1 MNQLRSSLCNE
12 ICFPT
17 LYKLTKMIHISFLRL
32 SVPLVKKELQKVW
45 FTFPFLR
52 QTLHLSSF
60 RSFAKDR
67 CTRRR
72 SCTRCNISWNIDSLQ
87 HPKRKLVSSSPLV
100 RLYLGFFM
108 DAAALSAGM
117 AQQQIK
123 HVLARQWPFHLRKDA
138 SPHVSIQLWP

>member
-12 ICFPT
+12 ICFPM
-17 LYKLTKMIHISFLRL
+17 LYKLTKMIHISFSRL
-32 SVPLVKKELQKVW
+32 SVPLVKKGLQKVW
-45 FTFPFLR
+45 FTFPFLH
-52 QTLHLSSF
+52 QILHLSSF

-87 HPKRKLVSSSPLV
+87 HPRRKLVSSSPLV
-100 RLYLGFFM
+100 RLYLGFFL

-138 SPHVSIQLWP
+138 SSRVSIQLWP

>member
-1 MNQLRSSLCNE
+1 MNQLRFSLYNE
-12 ICFPT
+12 ICFLT
-17 LYKLTKMIHISFLRL
+17 LYKLTKMIHTSFLLL
-32 SVPLVKKELQKVW
+32 SVPLVKKGLQKVW

-52 QTLHLSSF
+52 QTLYLSCF

-108 DAAALSAGM
+108 DAVALSAGM

-138 SPHVSIQLWP
+138 SSRVSI